1 MRLQKIDNIHSGAAS
16 ELEPNIFSMSD
27 ELNGAFVP
35 VLPDNGTRV
44 DLRALQDVV
53 DRRLSSLIATGRD
66 ATALDDALCY
76 SLLSPG
82 KRLRPLLTILAAW
95 EFGPR
100 DLRALD
106 VGCAV
111 EMVHAASLVLDDLP
125 AMDNAVLRRGQPAAH
140 VRFGEDVA
148 LLTVVALL
156 SRAYAV
162 LGEAPGLPAHI
173 RAELVAILS
182 QAVGSEGLSRGQL
195 FDLRGAGR
203 NGGADQSEVNHL
215 KTGVLFVAAV
225 EMAAAILDLR
235 DERLTRL
242 RRVALHLGQAFQLM
256 DDLADEEEDGVALHA
271 LAPIIT
277 FVRHREGR
285 VRLERH
291 LSSALAELDPN
302 GQLADLVRSTFSEA
316 LRSPE

>member
-1 MRLQKIDNIHSGAAS
+1 
-16 ELEPNIFSMSD
+16 MSA
-27 ELNGAFVP
+27 ELNGAFIHA
-35 VLPDNGTRV
+35 LPGNGTRIGLCV
-44 DLRALQDVV
+44 IRDTV
-53 DRRLSSLIATGRD
+53 DRRLTSLIAMSWA
-66 ATALDDALCY
+66 ATTLDDALRY

-82 KRLRPLLTILAAW
+82 KRLRPLLTILACW

-106 VGCAV
+106 AGCAL

-162 LGEAPGLPAHI
+162 LGEAPGLPAHT
-173 RAELVAILS
+173 RAELVGILS
-182 QAVGSEGLSRGQL
+182 QAIGSEGLSRGQL
-195 FDLRGAGR
+195 LDLRGAGA
-203 NGGADQSEVNHL
+203 GGGTHQSEVDHL

-225 EMAAAILDLR
+225 EMAAAILELR
-235 DERLTRL
+235 DERLTGL
-242 RRVALHLGQAFQLM
+242 RRCALHLGQAFQLM
-256 DDLADEEEDGVALHA
+256 DDLADEAGDGCSQNAMISVIPLIA
-271 LAPIIT
+271 
-277 FVRHREGR
+277 RRDRR

-291 LSSALAELDPN
+291 LGSALAELDPN
-302 GQLADLVRSTFSEA
+302 GQLADLIRSTFSDA
-316 LRSPE
+316 LRSPDSGVSREGARCVY

>member
-1 MRLQKIDNIHSGAAS
+1 M
-16 ELEPNIFSMSD
+16 
-27 ELNGAFVP
+27 NGAFVS
-35 VLPDNGTRV
+35 VLPGSGTRV

-106 VGCAV
+106 AGCAL

-125 AMDNAVLRRGQPAAH
+125 VMDNAVLRRGQPATH
-140 VRFGEDVA
+140 IRFGEDVA
-148 LLTVVALL
+148 LLAVVSLL

-162 LGEAPGLPAHI
+162 LGEAPELPAHT
-173 RAELVAILS
+173 RSELVGILS

-203 NGGADQSEVNHL
+203 NGRADPSEVNHL
-215 KTGVLFVAAV
+215 KTGALFVAAV
-225 EMAAAILDLR
+225 EMAAAILELR

-242 RRVALHLGQAFQLM
+242 RCVALHLGQAFQAM
-256 DDLADEEEDGVALHA
+256 DDLADEAEDGIALDEAGSAVAF
-271 LAPIIT
+271 I
-277 FVRHREGR
+277 RRRERR
-285 VRLERH
+285 VRLRQH
-291 LSSALAELDPN
+291 MASALAELDPD
-302 GQLADLVRSTFSEA
+302 GQLAHLVRGTFSDA
-316 LRSPE
+316 LRSAE

>member
-1 MRLQKIDNIHSGAAS
+1 MSAAS
-16 ELEPNIFSMSD
+16 
-27 ELNGAFVP
+27 NGAF
-35 VLPDNGTRV
+35 LPALPGNGTRIELGTLH
-44 DLRALQDVV
+44 DTV
-53 DRRLSSLIATGRD
+53 DRRLTSLIITDRAATTLD
-66 ATALDDALCY
+66 EALRY

-106 VGCAV
+106 AGCAL

-162 LGEAPGLPAHI
+162 LGEAPGIPAHT
-173 RAELVAILS
+173 RSELVAILS

-195 FDLRGAGR
+195 LDLRGASM
-203 NGGADQSEVNHL
+203 NGAADQSEVNHL

-225 EMAAAILDLR
+225 EMAAAILELR

-242 RRVALHLGQAFQLM
+242 QRCALHLGQAFQLM
-256 DDLADEEEDGVALHA
+256 DDFADEAEDGFARNATGSATGSVIPLSG
-271 LAPIIT
+271 
-277 FVRHREGR
+277 RRDGR

-291 LSSALAELDPN
+291 LRSALAELEPS
-302 GQLADLVRSTFSEA
+302 GQLADLIRSTFSDA
-316 LRSPE
+316 LRLPV